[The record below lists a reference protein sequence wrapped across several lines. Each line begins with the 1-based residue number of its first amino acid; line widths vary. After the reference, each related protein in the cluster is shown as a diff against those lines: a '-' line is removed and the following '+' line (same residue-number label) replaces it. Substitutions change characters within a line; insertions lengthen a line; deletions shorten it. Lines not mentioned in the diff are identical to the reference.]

1 LPKLQSELE
10 GNLERLNHIGRSKF
24 DELAR
29 KQADLEKELSDL
41 EPELRRLDRSPRRNE
56 LRNLEGSVSGKSM
69 AEQHAREHFERVIA
83 EADISEWLP
92 RLAELRDEVCSSLF
106 LKDAAARAF
115 DSLYNQNKSDAAVGW
130 ERLLGARRELARE
143 YTRFD
148 DLPIEASDNCT
159 FDKQLAKLNESDIP
173 AYKDK
178 AERERRTW
186 EKLFRTQVLEKLRNA
201 LFDVES
207 TRILLNGYLKRRIGN
222 NRYRILKWENPDFTV
237 YHKLLDASAL
247 AHEGELFFA
256 SADADLREACDRFLQ
271 ILIDEDK
278 KAEATR
284 LLDYRHY
291 FQYDM
296 EVEDLGS
303 DGELLSTARVDRQS
317 GKFSGG
323 ENQSPYFIAIL
334 ASYLRAYKRHD
345 TRKGYPSLAL
355 VPIDEAFSKLSETVS
370 KIASRL

>member
-1 LPKLQSELE
+1 MPKLQSELE